1 MRKNTVFAALMCFS
15 VCAAIMFTTIMAP
28 GVTYALAADTRVS
41 GVTERL
47 QRFGDAFAGRFK
59 DDNTGSADNT
69 GADFVTEQVL
79 LGGYPIGLKLYAD
92 GVVVVG
98 TEAVDTEN
106 GEVNSAEKA
115 GIRVGD
121 IIKNVNGKRITRNAE
136 VSALIEHSGG
146 EMLEMTVERG
156 EKTFDV
162 HFRSAFSVSENKY
175 KAGMWIRDSSAG
187 IGTVSFCTVNG
198 GYASLGHAVC
208 DIDTKEV
215 IPISTGECTGVEL
228 TGFVKGTQGA
238 AGELCGYLENGRTGS
253 VLANDEIGVYGSFD
267 EVPQG
272 ELFEIAAPA
281 EIQKGYAQMYTTVE
295 NGETLAYDIEITEI
309 SNSEK
314 VRNLTVR
321 VTDENLIN
329 KTGGIIQGMSG
340 SPIVQNG
347 KIVGAVTHVF
357 VNDPLGGYGIF
368 ASTMLGEIRRLS

>member
-1 MRKNTVFAALMCFS
+1 MRKNSIFAAIMCFA
-15 VCAAIMFTTIMAP
+15 VCAAIMFTTIIAP
-28 GVTYALAADTRVS
+28 GVTEVLAADTHIN
-41 GVTERL
+41 GVTQRL
-47 QRFGDAFAGRFK
+47 RRFGGAFYESVDSK
-59 DDNTGSADNT
+59 LNENADT
-69 GADFVTEQVL
+69 ASEFVTETVR

-98 TEAVDTEN
+98 TEAVDTQN
-106 GEVNSAEKA
+106 GAVNSAEKA

-121 IIKNVNGKRITRNAE
+121 IIKSVNGRKVSRNNE

-156 EKTFDV
+156 DKVFDV
-162 HFRSAFSVSENKY
+162 HFRSVFSVSENKY

-187 IGTVSFCTVNG
+187 IGTVSFTTLGG

-215 IPISTGECTGVEL
+215 IPISTGECTDVEL

-267 EVPQG
+267 DVPQG

-321 VTDENLIN
+321 VTDENLID

>member
-267 EVPQG
+267 EVPPG

-314 VRNLTVR
+314 VRNLTVK

>member
-1 MRKNTVFAALMCFS
+1 MRKNCVFAAIMCFA
-15 VCAAIMFTTIMAP
+15 VCAAIMFTTIISP
-28 GVTYALAADTRVS
+28 GVTEVLAADTHI
-41 GVTERL
+41 GGIGGL
-47 QRFGDAFAGRFK
+47 QHFADVITRR
-59 DDNTGSADNT
+59 SADDIPENDD
-69 GADFVTEQVL
+69 APFVTETVR

-121 IIKNVNGKRITRNAE
+121 IIKNVNGRKVTRNAE
-136 VSALIEHSGG
+136 VSALIEHSGD
-146 EMLEMTVERG
+146 EMLEVTVERG
-156 EKTFDV
+156 GRVFDV
-162 HFRSAFSVSENKY
+162 HFHSAFSVSENKY

-187 IGTVSFCTVNG
+187 IGTVSFTTLGG

-215 IPISTGECTGVEL
+215 IPISTGECTDVEL
-228 TGFVKGTQGA
+228 TGYVRGEQGA
-238 AGELCGYLENGRTGS
+238 AGELCGYLESERTGS
-253 VLANDEIGVYGSFD
+253 VLSNAEIGVYGVFD
-267 EVPQG
+267 DARQNG
-272 ELFEIAAPA
+272 ELFEIAAP
-281 EIQKGYAQMYTTVE
+281 EEVQKGYAQMYTTIE
-295 NGETLAYDIEITEI
+295 NGEKAAYDIEITDI
-309 SNSEK
+309 SKNEK
-314 VRNLTVR
+314 SRNLTVR
-321 VTDENLIN
+321 VTDKSLIE

-368 ASTMLGEIRRLS
+368 ASTMLNEIKRLS

>member
-1 MRKNTVFAALMCFS
+1 MRKNTVFAAIMCFA
-15 VCAAIMFTTIMAP
+15 VCAAIMFTTIIAP
-28 GVTYALAADTRVS
+28 GVTEVLAADTHIS
-41 GVTERL
+41 GVTARL
-47 QRFGDAFAGRFK
+47 RRFGGMFSE
-59 DDNTGSADNT
+59 NADFQSYENSDT
-69 GADFVTEQVL
+69 DSEFVTETVR

-106 GEVNSAEKA
+106 GGVNSAEKA

-121 IIKNVNGKRITRNAE
+121 IIKSVNGSKITRNAE
-136 VSALIEHSGG
+136 VSALIERSGG
-146 EMLEMTVERG
+146 EMLEMTVERNG
-156 EKTFDV
+156 RVFDV

-187 IGTVSFCTVNG
+187 IGTVSFTTLSG

-228 TGFVKGTQGA
+228 TGFVRGEQGT
-238 AGELCGYLENGRTGS
+238 AGELCGYLESNRTGS
-253 VLANDEIGVYGSFD
+253 VLSNTEIGVYGVFD
-267 EVPQG
+267 KDEQKG
-272 ELFEIAAPA
+272 ELFEVAAPE

-295 NGETLAYDIEITEI
+295 NGEKVAYDIEITNI
-309 SNSEK
+309 AKGEK
-314 VRNLTVR
+314 NRNLTVV
-321 VTDENLIN
+321 VTDKNLIE

-368 ASTMLGEIRRLS
+368 ASTMLSEIRRLS

>member
-1 MRKNTVFAALMCFS
+1 MRKNTVFAAIMCFA
-15 VCAAIMFTTIMAP
+15 VCAAIMFTTIIAP
-28 GVTYALAADTRVS
+28 GVTEVLAADTHIN
-41 GVTERL
+41 GVTQRL
-47 QRFGDAFAGRFK
+47 RRFGGAFSENRDSK
-59 DDNTGSADNT
+59 LNENTAADSE
-69 GADFVTEQVL
+69 FVTETVR

-98 TEAVDTEN
+98 TEAVDTQN
-106 GEVNSAEKA
+106 GAVNSAEKA

-121 IIKNVNGKRITRNAE
+121 IIKSVNGRKVARNAE
-136 VSALIEHSGG
+136 VSALIERSGG

-156 EKTFDV
+156 DKVFDV
-162 HFRSAFSVSENKY
+162 HFRSVFSVSENKY

-187 IGTVSFCTVNG
+187 IGTVSFTTLGG

-215 IPISTGECTGVEL
+215 IPISTGECTDVEL
-228 TGFVKGTQGA
+228 TGFVRGEEGT
-238 AGELCGYLENGRTGS
+238 AGELCGYLENERTGS
-253 VLANDEIGVYGSFD
+253 VLSNTEIGVYGVFD
-267 EVPQG
+267 DAQQEG
-272 ELFEIAAPA
+272 ELFEIAAPE
-281 EIQKGYAQMYTTVE
+281 EIKKGYAQMFTTTE
-295 NGETLAYDIEITEI
+295 NGEKTAYDIEITDI
-309 SNSEK
+309 SSSEK

-368 ASTMLGEIRRLS
+368 ASTMLAEIRRLT

>member
-1 MRKNTVFAALMCFS
+1 
-15 VCAAIMFTTIMAP
+15 MAP

-41 GVTERL
+41 GVAERL
-47 QRFGDAFAGRFK
+47 QRFGNSFAERFK
-59 DDNTGSADNT
+59 EDSADTGNT
-69 GADFVTEQVL
+69 DTDFVTEQVM

-121 IIKNVNGKRITRNAE
+121 IIKTVNGKRITRNAE
-136 VSALIEHSGG
+136 VSAIIERSGG

-187 IGTVSFCTVNG
+187 IGTVSFCTVG
-198 GYASLGHAVC
+198 GSYASLGHAVC

-215 IPISTGECTGVEL
+215 IPISTGECTGVQL
-228 TGFVKGTQGA
+228 TGFVKGEQGA
-238 AGELCGYLENGRTGS
+238 AGELCGYLENGRTGT

-267 EVPQG
+267 DVPRG

-309 SNSEK
+309 SANEK
-314 VRNLTVR
+314 CRNLTVR
-321 VTDENLIN
+321 VTDEALLE

-340 SPIVQNG
+340 SPVVQNG

-368 ASTMLGEIRRLS
+368 ASTMLERIRLLSK